1 VKRLLLSASALRFLD
16 SFVLIAP
23 FYTVMFA
30 ERGLSPAQIG
40 VVLASWSI
48 MGVVLEVPCGVL
60 ADRVS
65 RRWLLA
71 VAQLLRCAGFLV
83 WIAFPNFWGFLI
95 GLMLWGMKSATLSG
109 AFEALIYDELK
120 AAGREVEYVRVFGRT
135 QSARFAGVLAASLAA
150 AAAAPLGYDALT
162 LASFVTGLATA
173 GAALTLPGAP
183 RALSTARS
191 GYFAHLIQGAR
202 EAASLP
208 GVPPLLLFIAGMQ
221 AVIYACAD
229 YWQLFGQEVGLSKP
243 GIALFMAGLYGVGV
257 VTAALAHRVRDLSLR
272 TLYILLILAG
282 GSLVAGAATFRAWS
296 IVLPMVFVGLYWLVD
311 VNADARFQHALR
323 PETRA
328 TVASVKG
335 FIMQC
340 GTSVL
345 MLSFG
350 LIAQVAS
357 YQAAFLSAGVAAMLL
372 GAGYAMASRRAWDGS
387 ARGAP

>member
-1 VKRLLLSASALRFLD
+1 VRRLLLSACALRFLD

-30 ERGLSPAQIG
+30 ERGLVPAQIG
-40 VVLASWSI
+40 VVLASWSV

-71 VAQLLRCAGFLV
+71 VAQLLRCMGFLV
-83 WIAFPNFWGFLI
+83 WIAFPNFWGFLV

-109 AFEALIYDELK
+109 AFEALVYDELK
-120 AAGREVEYVRVFGRT
+120 AAGREVEYARIYGRT
-135 QSARFAGVLAASLAA
+135 QSARFGGVLAASLLAA
-150 AAAAPLGYDALT
+150 VAAPLGYDALN
-162 LASFVTGLATA
+162 LASFAAGLAA
-173 GAALTLPGAP
+173 AASALTLPGAP
-183 RALSTARS
+183 KALSTARS
-191 GYFAHLIQGAR
+191 GYFAHLARGAR

-208 GVPPLLLFIAGMQ
+208 GVPSLLLFIAAMQ
-221 AVIYACAD
+221 AVVYACAD

-257 VTAALAHRVRDLSLR
+257 VTAALAHRLRAMRLRSLH
-272 TLYILLILAG
+272 LLLIAAG
-282 GSLVAGAATFRAWS
+282 ACVVAAAATFQTWS
-296 IVLPMVFVGLYWLVD
+296 IVLPMAFVALYWLVD

-335 FIMQC
+335 FVMQC
-340 GTSVL
+340 GTSLL
-345 MLSFG
+345 MLGFG
-350 LIAQVAS
+350 LVAQAAS
-357 YQAAFLSAGVAAMLL
+357 YRAAFLSAGAAAMLI
-372 GAGYAMASRRAWDGS
+372 GAGWYA
-387 ARGAP
+387 APRLRSPPAPRPR